1 MTESVSKLPNLP
13 RVKCLA
19 KPPKNFSLKQ
29 YLDKVVIQ
37 SRKYD
42 RCDSPK
48 RQIFLYIRC
57 HNPIMD
63 NSKTIFLIS
72 QGKHML

>member
-29 YLDKVVIQ
+29 YLDKVVNRVNTIGVILLKD
-37 SRKYD
+37 KYSCILGVIILLCNNPVTLLVRAPD
-42 RCDSPK
+42 K
-48 RQIFLYIRC
+48 RGY
-57 HNPIMD
+57 
-63 NSKTIFLIS
+63 
-72 QGKHML
+72 